1 MKIIITLFLT
11 IFCNSAFTFAQSKE
25 TELDNSKW
33 NFKVEGDFYFT
44 DPFYILP
51 IVTADK
57 NWLHLEARYNYEE
70 LKTFSGWIGYNF
82 SGGKQFT
89 YSIIPMAGIVA
100 GRLTGLSPG
109 LELEL
114 TYWNLEFSS
123 QSEFVF
129 DTEDSENNF
138 YYNWSDLSY
147 SPAEWLFFG
156 LSAQRTK
163 AYETDLDIQR
173 GMFAGVSY
181 KNIETS
187 VYYFNPGNE
196 DYFFLL
202 SLSTGF

>member
-1 MKIIITLFLT
+1 
-11 IFCNSAFTFAQSKE
+11 
-25 TELDNSKW
+25 
-33 NFKVEGDFYFT
+33 
-44 DPFYILP
+44 
-51 IVTADK
+51 
-57 NWLHLEARYNYEE
+57 
-70 LKTFSGWIGYNF
+70 
-82 SGGKQFT
+82 
-89 YSIIPMAGIVA
+89 MAGIVA

-181 KNIETS
+181 KNIETRMNLGWIIVFS
-187 VYYFNPGNE
+187 NLM
-196 DYFFLL
+196 LL
-202 SLSTGF
+202 YSIIA